1 MSRDPLIF
9 LSQQLSLFLALI
21 KVLKPIDIIDEN
33 KGRIC
38 LPDDDNPVAEDQDC
52 YTTGWGMDQENG
64 LPSDKL
70 REVKVKRVPL
80 ARCNSVLSYRGTKD
94 KTMTCAG
101 YAVGGKDACQNDS
114 GGSMVCKVNCKFLTQ
129 V

>member
-1 MSRDPLIF
+1 M
-9 LSQQLSLFLALI
+9 
-21 KVLKPIDIIDEN
+21 V
-33 KGRIC
+33 
-38 LPDDDNPVAEDQDC
+38 
-52 YTTGWGMDQENG
+52 QENG

-101 YAVGGKDACQNDS
+101 YAVGGKDSCQNDS